1 MSDTAPGL
9 WRRLYGGWLA
19 IAACFG
25 QVQTLI
31 ILSLVYGLVIGPMAT
46 VAAAAR
52 RDLLH
57 KRGLGEADSAWSDAD
72 TVTKPDLE
80 RARRLF

>member
-1 MSDTAPGL
+1 MTETPPSF

-25 QVQTLI
+25 QVQTLV
-31 ILSLVYGLVIGPMAT
+31 ILFLVYALVIGPMA
-46 VAAAAR
+46 VVIAATR
-52 RDLLH
+52 KDLLH
-57 KRGLGEADSAWSDAD
+57 KRGLRLPDTAWRNAD
-72 TVTKPDLE
+72 TVKKPDLE

>member
-1 MSDTAPGL
+1 MSETPPSL

-31 ILSLVYGLVIGPMAT
+31 ILSLVYGLVIGPMA
-46 VAAAAR
+46 VVIAATR
-52 RDLLH
+52 QDLLH
-57 KRGLGEADSAWSDAD
+57 KRGLGADDSAWTDAD
-72 TVTKPDLE
+72 TVVKPDLE